1 MSDQYEYI
9 VNFSNDL
16 ITLIDKDYRYRL
28 VNDAYCRQIGKSRE
42 DILGASVSDIWGA
55 DTFENVIRPRL
66 EQCFTGE
73 TVRYIDTFPFGS
85 VQRHMQVYFYPF
97 RRAGDEISHVLV
109 ISEDVTVLTETET
122 KLAEYEYRDQLTG
135 LYNRNTMQITLE
147 QQIRQ
152 AQRKPE
158 EQTLVVLF
166 VSMHNFKSIN
176 RTHGHQIGDLILSNS
191 ALRLSECVRS
201 SDFVFRFDSANFV
214 VLLTQIE
221 RDVDASIVA
230 GKIHETVT
238 LPYRLDTADIRI
250 DCRIGVAVYPR
261 DAGSAGRL
269 VQCANS
275 ACVEAEERDSAFL
288 FFNEELHQQAVSR
301 TELHTQLQRAFEYRE
316 FELFFQPML
325 EVADGAV
332 HWAGAEA
339 LIRWNHPAH
348 GLLSPDRFIALA
360 EETRVVKTIDTW
372 VLFSVCERL
381 AELREYGDFFISAN
395 LSASSFASDDL
406 ADVVERAISEAGLP
420 DAKCLRLELTERMSM
435 PDPEL
440 LTGRIR
446 RLQDLGL
453 EIWIDD
459 FGVGQSSL
467 SLLKQIPARGIKIDH
482 SFLEESSEIEDDHA
496 YLQSIVAGI
505 AARKRDAIVEGVSD
519 ATKYDIA
526 RTLGCRY
533 LQGYYLGYPMSFHEV
548 LECLQRP
555 PDFARTNA

>member
-16 ITLIDKDYRYRL
+16 ITLIDKEYRYRL
-28 VNDAYCRQIGKSRE
+28 VNDAYCRQIGKPRE
-42 DILGASVSDIWGA
+42 EILGASVSDIWGE
-55 DTFENVIRPRL
+55 DTFDRVIRPRL
-66 EQCFTGE
+66 EHCFAGE
-73 TVRYIDTFPFGS
+73 TVNYIDTFNFGS

-97 RRAGDEISHVLV
+97 RRSGDEISHVLV

-152 AQRKPE
+152 ARRKTE
-158 EQTLVVLF
+158 DQTLILLF

-230 GKIHETVT
+230 GKIHDTVT

-275 ACVEAEERDSAFL
+275 ACVEAEERDEPFL
-288 FFNEELHQQAVSR
+288 FFNEDLHQQAVSR

-316 FELFFQPML
+316 FELFFQPLL
-325 EVADGAV
+325 EVTHETV
-332 HWAGAEA
+332 RWAGAEA

-372 VLFSVCERL
+372 VLFSVCDRL
-381 AELREYGDFFISAN
+381 AELRQHGDFFLSAN
-395 LSASSFASDDL
+395 LSAASFAGTDL
-406 ADVVERAISEAGLP
+406 VDVIERAISEAGLP
-420 DAKCLRLELTERMSM
+420 DAKGLRLELTERMSM
-435 PDPEL
+435 PEPVL
-440 LTGRIR
+440 LASRISN
-446 RLQDLGL
+446 LQELGL

-467 SLLKQIPARGIKIDH
+467 SLLKHIPARGIKIDH
-482 SFLEESSEIEDDHA
+482 SFLEESSDIEDDHA

-519 ATKYDIA
+519 AQRYEMA

-533 LQGYYLGYPMSFHEV
+533 LQGYYLGHPMSFHDV
-548 LECLQRP
+548 LRHLQSTP
-555 PDFARTNA
+555 AFEAPGA